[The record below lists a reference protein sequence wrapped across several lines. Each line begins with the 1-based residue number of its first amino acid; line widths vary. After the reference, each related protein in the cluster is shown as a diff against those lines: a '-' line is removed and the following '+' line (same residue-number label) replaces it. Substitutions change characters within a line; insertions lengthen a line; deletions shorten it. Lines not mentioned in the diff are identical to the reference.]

1 MEDQSNKPLANTIA
15 NNQRTSSVIPP
26 GEFNFIPIEEM
37 FETPETDLAN
47 VIATDPGAIAQVDRY
62 KADIDKYGIPAM
74 ASLGT
79 VSPSLATGKYNPV
92 AQQNPSQAAYQE
104 VKNIL
109 TAKKDGPGGQRVAP
123 RYASIRQS
131 NFLRYYEHPEFADLG
146 FTPYANMEEFYNAN
160 STIWDDMSRMSGQF
174 ASLAG
179 SGFNSV
185 YRSYGD
191 MFGDGSYLSQPD
203 LESAFEFEDA
213 MAIGNSSRGGALGFT
228 NNLLLNSAYTFGI
241 IGSIAVEELILA
253 GAAAAQGFLNP
264 ASDALLASRSVAN
277 VKRAGDAISGLFD
290 MKKMAD
296 ATRNAMKTLSE
307 IDTARDF
314 WAATQG
320 TRKVLGQAFTPNTM
334 YALKNFKSTKNATQ
348 NAVNL
353 AKMKAGF
360 GGFYRDFR
368 AVNLALAESKLEGG
382 MVYNELIREGVNMAQ
397 AKSGVTVTPEEFA
410 SIQSKASEGA
420 FYTTMANAP
429 IIYASNWF
437 VLGNALGGFNRSL
450 GRVFGETFEKGLN
463 GRLFKGK
470 GVKDAAT
477 GKVKDVFKD
486 AGTGLGGWWTKV
498 RAGGVKGNT
507 GRALAASARYF
518 AANIAEGIQEV
529 AQEAVSAG
537 TKGYYTALLD
547 DPLAGGVALR
557 NQYIASGMSSQ
568 FSGQG
573 AETFLSGF
581 LMGGIVQGPQKL
593 FFQGIP
599 ALYQRINDPK
609 AYKEYQEIKD
619 KYVKDLVTV
628 HNKAWNAQADDPG
641 SVFDPQKLNFF
652 FQKQAAAEMKKNVFS
667 QDRFGFQDEKDAAK
681 FHQMYTIFKTGT
693 SELFKNQLR
702 DYLKMTDAEL
712 AQAFPSSKA
721 DVKSGK
727 IRSRLEKFITQ
738 IDKTEADYNRRK
750 DDNKNPFD
758 PSQFNKETEKRQ
770 YIQEVLKSQAWE
782 HANYLYMFTENGFQR
797 ALERANSIYTELA
810 NDPLF
815 DGMAASD
822 VTVLLD
828 PDSISNELFLLSKDI
843 LVLDDSTEQGKKD
856 KKRLEGKLERL
867 REIQKVLSDKNLLN
881 NDGTFDKRKL
891 GSKLLPVFEKY
902 IKYLANSKNTF
913 ADKSKIKEAL
923 KKMIDYGALKGRA
936 RVYDKAIEYL
946 ANPERF
952 NEIVNRQIEVNKNIY
967 RSLSSD
973 FEKQIKKYL
982 NVAEANELMNQ
993 LFKRGYVGDP
1003 ENVKGFLQTGDVRY
1017 LNAMTFF
1024 NEQGQIDKKVD
1035 KVKYDE
1041 IQRLLDVYRNNQEK
1055 TEESEQSPKEEN
1067 QKEDITQAK
1076 TAQDQVLDNAS
1087 IDVILPETNN
1097 TRMLNELLKRQY
1109 SKYSATQTVLGEN
1122 VLTFEEWR
1130 NSEGAIW
1137 QNTFNA
1143 LKKLWASGKLP
1154 VLDAQGN
1161 AAYVNVT
1168 EDQLLN
1174 ELGFDAWLK
1183 SREVRENDL
1192 VSEILQSANVSLDE
1206 IIAPTQKQTSKE
1218 DITKGK
1224 NNVDIYKEGARV
1236 NVIKVTT
1243 IDENGKPI
1251 AFFKLVDPK
1260 GNDLSADLLSL
1271 IDSKYEGTYP
1281 TSKEAVQAQE
1291 ALEKQAPDNAP
1302 FKFDN
1307 EELNQGM
1314 LVYRNGK
1321 EYVVVSTPRSI
1332 SGGKLRLR
1340 INDGS
1345 NKVTVVN
1352 RGEFAGRFTKQ
1363 EIKYDFD
1370 PTNARVNIEKINQI
1384 YPHAN
1389 TVDGQRNYTEASKRL
1404 DLILQIL
1411 DETDLKNLNL
1421 VIEADPNGGVDQ
1433 GQFTMEGKNP
1443 NKYVKVKTSAYRIGL
1458 AAGSQDTQKRIND
1471 ALLKNGIKLSDNSN
1485 GIFAY
1490 IPNDVFEMIDAEG
1503 NPVKNLSTITPD
1515 LANST
1520 LFVSKT
1526 LRESLTKEEILNLAR
1541 SNFAL
1546 NKLITNEA
1554 TNALAESKGA
1564 IAFVPVDKL
1573 DFDFSLLVSGGNVVY
1588 DNSSVRS
1595 LSSLKYQHA
1604 DENGNYLIYDL
1615 KKLKGGKVAETTI
1628 TNLEGKEARELE
1640 AKVEAGLE
1648 ASGQSGILEAA
1659 RDRYM
1664 AAVLLPNGAY
1674 RLVPLKAG
1682 TMTAEMRAEL
1692 AVKLIERAELTKI
1705 ENLDKK
1711 GKEKSLSYNYKYNDN
1726 LSEGLFIST
1735 KPGYRISLQVD
1746 PWGKIQMQ
1754 LYDKNLGKQVGKTIS
1769 VQVKDIDLLKLQDD
1783 PSQAVT
1789 LMQELVTK
1797 FNSDEDIQA
1806 AEIKLTNKN
1815 FRTSFPDAATV
1826 NDIINKTTT
1835 NVIGQVIDTFQ
1846 AQVFSSSDVIQ
1857 AMVDLEMTTVAS
1869 ESQTDPILQEQEEI
1883 QDVLSLESYSEE
1895 EFKDLENNGFEDIS
1909 RKQLEV
1915 IVDKLTQPVPAA
1927 LTEREKEVYSYRS
1940 DMIDS
1945 MEAIKRE
1952 KENLNQDSSDQLI
1965 KSSTDGRSAGVK
1977 ELISIY
1983 VGGNLFFPINATGF
1997 EVAES
2002 FSANGVTL
2010 EEAKA
2015 AIPGLDG
2022 KLKAWF
2028 QRGIDYLEPKQQQ
2041 TSKLESLK
2049 QKLEVLKS
2057 ELVKDIS
2064 PKDRR
2069 KVLRENEE
2077 YQKLLKQ
2084 VKDIEQK
2091 GANKILSPEQ
2101 LSQSDVTDINAFT
2114 KWAEENLPSYIN
2126 IADINTLGNNMK
2138 AGGVR
2143 VGAFVL
2149 ALDQLASGLNLQGT
2163 IYTSATSPYK
2173 YHEAFHGVFRMLL
2186 TDVEIN
2192 EYINIARK
2200 EVRAKLRSE
2209 GKSFEAELKK
2219 FRNSANTYTNMSESE
2234 LIREYYE
2241 EYLAD
2246 EFEKFKTDPTNTK
2259 TDSSVKSL
2267 FTRILDWIK
2276 SIFSVKSQNELQTLF
2291 QNIDSGKF
2299 RNAEIQRN
2307 QFTIYPENGYILEAN
2322 AIVPYASEQVDNK
2335 VGYIYLDS
2343 DIADPMLRNISAMY
2357 LSRTSELKEAYN
2369 PGKVLDEL
2377 IDDFAWLYSPENPIN
2392 AERSEMQLDKLRQIE
2407 NAFDNYSQEI
2417 KDQVVKFL
2425 TSISDNVSGE
2435 NLDAAEFE
2443 DSKELRKTTEYD
2455 KDASMIGGFRS
2466 LSSSIRQYIAT
2477 TTLEETDYFGNV
2489 ELTDG
2494 EPLIIAVDFINAYNG
2509 LLKAVKS
2516 KSDPKAILQSMY
2528 FFGQD
2533 NAHAGA
2539 VVRRILKD
2547 VGITEEQLL
2556 SEKTLPKQIANPLL
2570 FQSILKGFENFRV
2583 DYLFNERDDKG
2594 NVIIYSAAERD
2605 DRNSQLD
2612 NWKQAYIYKRK
2623 QLVSNR
2629 DRKRRLNIL
2638 LKDISDDIRI
2648 TNKSI
2653 TNKKLK
2659 EDAQRYSQE
2668 LFDLVGIK
2676 LSPLYLQFNMVY
2688 NRSKL
2693 TVKQKALLNFD
2704 KDANPLTEDLD
2715 GKAYKVNSIDML
2727 NLLTKADSDIF
2738 ERGDEGM
2745 DSRLKAMAIGNSSFD
2760 ETVGATVFKNP
2771 NGDLVYAHQ
2780 MPTYHLRKVAE
2791 LNDPSK
2797 LEALITSDPY
2807 LANNFL
2813 LNSSAFKN
2821 LSKERKLKVLR
2832 IAGTKISDLIKAN
2845 QEQDESLGKTKD
2857 SSSYGDYTP
2866 QEFTLN
2872 LINNYTAL
2880 LNNRSYK
2887 VTSVDSL
2894 DKNGNEV
2901 LTALAPVLIRV
2912 MEASNTGDMINLPVI
2927 KTVDFNGKESKITE
2941 EVVDIYIDQ
2950 IRSEFQRIVRESNEK
2965 TKTKEL
2971 IEGYNTPG
2979 GRAFQFFNS
2988 GLLIGSPALKKQLV
3002 EAAINAGKTNTKLT
3016 LDEAIEGL
3024 VIQVAPTQQTSEVK
3038 SENIS
3043 SKGSEFAKKLTNP
3056 GNNLKVTYKE
3066 REFRNAE
3073 HAYQTYKSGEFD
3085 QKAYDSNAFKPVGSK
3100 PANTN
3105 TNYQTMVDILKAKLE
3120 QHPELIE
3127 GINQRGGLAY
3137 IEESTHNV
3145 TGDKFWES
3153 KGQNKFIEAL
3163 ADAYNSTQPTQQ
3175 TSEVDINRLE
3185 YAESQEESDS
3195 LIARG
3200 YTYAGKNDD
3209 GLPAYNKPTQ
3219 QSGEVVGMTGLR
3231 KSVVDNLEKEFSE
3244 FKQEINELN
3253 ISDKISKQIAQG
3265 PTVAAGVSR
3274 RELTK
3279 SQEQLNLVTNN
3290 PNHNLKQVFFND
3302 WINTMAINEILLGDQ
3317 AISLSSPVDKIKRA
3331 KMQNAAYF
3339 SAASAIS
3346 APEQGVHHPVKNISL
3361 VALEEPVSPDGID
3374 LADAQMYITT
3384 KAFRY
3389 MWFGFGKLT
3398 DAQAKLLDLI
3408 DEGQEITSYS
3418 VFGDKENT
3426 QAYAKMQALLNSKKL
3441 IYGDGSTFLK
3451 MSAFTLTK
3459 NFTSIQNPETKK
3471 WEPRP
3476 NRVQLHNL
3484 REKLEAIENEKG
3496 NQTLGIA
3503 APLSAIKMKKQ
3514 KVNELTDL
3522 DNSDPF
3528 TNGYTN
3534 LDASFMGLQQLN
3546 VSNKLEQVDPTQI
3559 KQIITSEQDPKTHVP
3574 GLMMNVGEIITEYNK
3589 AISKRVTIKFQNKKN
3604 LTFSY
3609 ETAMDEFEMSKD
3621 AGSITPKLSAY
3632 LNFAINGLQA
3642 SQSSSQLLEFFSMD
3656 NGVQEYN
3663 LNNPI
3668 TSKKFEQLF
3677 LSYFSKGVFSER
3689 IPGLALTLVSDFG
3702 NQVYRRVY
3710 EVEIVDGKTIPVRSE
3725 IIREK
3730 SWKGDSNDIQDLNTL
3745 TPESEGLSEG
3755 IVVLDRLRHGLKEYK
3770 DITDPDSYTG
3780 QRFTEMMMPS
3790 HHKSVMDM
3798 IENKPN
3804 AKMPDVI
3811 SKMFAI
3817 RIPSQDNH
3825 SAMNVKWVDFLP
3837 VYYGSSAMFAR
3848 ELVEISGADFDI
3860 DKVFAQIKDFYVESG
3875 EFKEYGKAVGMAE
3888 KHKDYL
3894 RYISREVQK
3903 PGNTYYEAYQ
3913 TYIRNQNASEIDNS
3927 VETDVL
3933 TDQGLISQEGLIA
3946 LEMLGLP
3953 KTLEEYKNYYKKFQ
3967 GEPYEAPYNND
3978 ILDYRYALLGNDNV
3992 TSGDNPISYTPAT
4005 VNIIKDVLS
4014 ELSGQSKVFKQRMQE
4029 DSVEVDNILGKIKAF
4044 KANKGASIGAI
4055 VLPNLYLSLLTEY
4068 GITLKNPL
4076 RINGKDYFD
4085 YKETLDD
4092 NGNRKQDTISALITM
4107 ATDNAKDRLLSKLG
4121 LNRHSLG
4128 IVANLTALGINLKT
4142 STLLVNHPTIQKLY
4156 NEALNKSEKT
4166 DPGIKKLVKDFIES
4180 TTGVDELLEVTD
4192 ELLLDNINQPQNISA
4207 QDNVSILSLFL
4218 EAIELKDFTSKM
4230 GAATSLTKG
4239 IGRNIAEVKEKY
4251 KKIADLT
4258 DKDALMDLNPIYK
4271 SNTWYSQ
4278 YNRMFNQLVE
4288 QLLPAVVLRSNAS
4301 FTSILDRALKT
4312 MNTESRQFTSEVE
4325 EDVSLD
4331 LLSYLTI
4338 KAYQKNMLDN
4348 GTLDQKSF
4356 SNDLIYPSEYNI
4368 TDVIADL
4375 KEIQSSLGQ
4384 ENLFLD
4390 NYVIPEKS
4398 SDVGNSTGLNL
4409 ANANTFRNLSKQQK
4423 VDLQNDFSKL
4433 FGSLTTRGA
4442 AKTLI
4447 NYMMVKDG
4455 FQLRYGSLLSSVSPF
4470 VLNDYLSTINSVESA
4485 LKGISSFESI
4495 FGMSQDD
4502 LANEFRD
4509 NYLRSNI
4516 SGRLLKTYNQS
4527 PITRGFGN
4535 KKEKIIF
4542 NRQEGILKMN
4552 HVSRGMGGPKMFIR
4566 VQTIEGA
4573 TITLMLDS
4581 EATKNKKLVYNVIET
4596 YGSNSQT
4603 GIGFIFGDR
4612 PTHKEVRN
4620 YVRNKGND
4628 VNQDPD
4634 ASISFD
4640 AMDGAKAV
4648 QAEILQSEN
4657 INITADENSIMV
4669 KLDPEAQETDIA
4681 NTNLLL
4687 EQLGLNEVAKDQD
4700 ELEANVIEDVD
4711 TSLPDINE
4719 GEAQLSLD
4727 FEQEL
4732 DEQYPEITEF
4742 WDTVISTDKKALENL
4757 RANNIVSLED
4767 LIEEY
4772 NRGTYA
4778 SIAEFIDQIKNCNL

>member
-1 MEDQSNKPLANTIA
+1 MMDYLVII
-15 NNQRTSSVIPP
+15 NQ
-26 GEFNFIPIEEM
+26 
-37 FETPETDLAN
+37 
-47 VIATDPGAIAQVDRY
+47 
-62 KADIDKYGIPAM
+62 
-74 ASLGT
+74 
-79 VSPSLATGKYNPV
+79 
-92 AQQNPSQAAYQE
+92 
-104 VKNIL
+104 
-109 TAKKDGPGGQRVAP
+109 
-123 RYASIRQS
+123 
-131 NFLRYYEHPEFADLG
+131 
-146 FTPYANMEEFYNAN
+146 
-160 STIWDDMSRMSGQF
+160 
-174 ASLAG
+174 
-179 SGFNSV
+179 
-185 YRSYGD
+185 
-191 MFGDGSYLSQPD
+191 
-203 LESAFEFEDA
+203 
-213 MAIGNSSRGGALGFT
+213 
-228 NNLLLNSAYTFGI
+228 
-241 IGSIAVEELILA
+241 
-253 GAAAAQGFLNP
+253 
-264 ASDALLASRSVAN
+264 
-277 VKRAGDAISGLFD
+277 
-290 MKKMAD
+290 
-296 ATRNAMKTLSE
+296 
-307 IDTARDF
+307 
-314 WAATQG
+314 
-320 TRKVLGQAFTPNTM
+320 
-334 YALKNFKSTKNATQ
+334 
-348 NAVNL
+348 
-353 AKMKAGF
+353 
-360 GGFYRDFR
+360 
-368 AVNLALAESKLEGG
+368 
-382 MVYNELIREGVNMAQ
+382 
-397 AKSGVTVTPEEFA
+397 
-410 SIQSKASEGA
+410 
-420 FYTTMANAP
+420 
-429 IIYASNWF
+429 
-437 VLGNALGGFNRSL
+437 
-450 GRVFGETFEKGLN
+450 
-463 GRLFKGK
+463 
-470 GVKDAAT
+470 
-477 GKVKDVFKD
+477 
-486 AGTGLGGWWTKV
+486 
-498 RAGGVKGNT
+498 
-507 GRALAASARYF
+507 
-518 AANIAEGIQEV
+518 
-529 AQEAVSAG
+529 
-537 TKGYYTALLD
+537 
-547 DPLAGGVALR
+547 
-557 NQYIASGMSSQ
+557 
-568 FSGQG
+568 
-573 AETFLSGF
+573 
-581 LMGGIVQGPQKL
+581 
-593 FFQGIP
+593 
-599 ALYQRINDPK
+599 
-609 AYKEYQEIKD
+609 
-619 KYVKDLVTV
+619 
-628 HNKAWNAQADDPG
+628 HNKA
-641 SVFDPQKLNFF
+641 
-652 FQKQAAAEMKKNVFS
+652 
-667 QDRFGFQDEKDAAK
+667 
-681 FHQMYTIFKTGT
+681 
-693 SELFKNQLR
+693 
-702 DYLKMTDAEL
+702 
-712 AQAFPSSKA
+712 
-721 DVKSGK
+721 
-727 IRSRLEKFITQ
+727 
-738 IDKTEADYNRRK
+738 
-750 DDNKNPFD
+750 
-758 PSQFNKETEKRQ
+758 
-770 YIQEVLKSQAWE
+770 
-782 HANYLYMFTENGFQR
+782 
-797 ALERANSIYTELA
+797 
-810 NDPLF
+810 
-815 DGMAASD
+815 
-822 VTVLLD
+822 
-828 PDSISNELFLLSKDI
+828 
-843 LVLDDSTEQGKKD
+843 
-856 KKRLEGKLERL
+856 
-867 REIQKVLSDKNLLN
+867 
-881 NDGTFDKRKL
+881 
-891 GSKLLPVFEKY
+891 
-902 IKYLANSKNTF
+902 
-913 ADKSKIKEAL
+913 
-923 KKMIDYGALKGRA
+923 
-936 RVYDKAIEYL
+936 
-946 ANPERF
+946 
-952 NEIVNRQIEVNKNIY
+952 
-967 RSLSSD
+967 
-973 FEKQIKKYL
+973 
-982 NVAEANELMNQ
+982 
-993 LFKRGYVGDP
+993 
-1003 ENVKGFLQTGDVRY
+1003 
-1017 LNAMTFF
+1017 
-1024 NEQGQIDKKVD
+1024 
-1035 KVKYDE
+1035 
-1041 IQRLLDVYRNNQEK
+1041 
-1055 TEESEQSPKEEN
+1055 
-1067 QKEDITQAK
+1067 
-1076 TAQDQVLDNAS
+1076 
-1087 IDVILPETNN
+1087 
-1097 TRMLNELLKRQY
+1097 
-1109 SKYSATQTVLGEN
+1109 
-1122 VLTFEEWR
+1122 
-1130 NSEGAIW
+1130 
-1137 QNTFNA
+1137 
-1143 LKKLWASGKLP
+1143 
-1154 VLDAQGN
+1154 
-1161 AAYVNVT
+1161 
-1168 EDQLLN
+1168 
-1174 ELGFDAWLK
+1174 
-1183 SREVRENDL
+1183 
-1192 VSEILQSANVSLDE
+1192 
-1206 IIAPTQKQTSKE
+1206 
-1218 DITKGK
+1218 
-1224 NNVDIYKEGARV
+1224 
-1236 NVIKVTT
+1236 
-1243 IDENGKPI
+1243 
-1251 AFFKLVDPK
+1251 
-1260 GNDLSADLLSL
+1260 
-1271 IDSKYEGTYP
+1271 
-1281 TSKEAVQAQE
+1281 
-1291 ALEKQAPDNAP
+1291 
-1302 FKFDN
+1302 
-1307 EELNQGM
+1307 
-1314 LVYRNGK
+1314 
-1321 EYVVVSTPRSI
+1321 
-1332 SGGKLRLR
+1332 
-1340 INDGS
+1340 
-1345 NKVTVVN
+1345 
-1352 RGEFAGRFTKQ
+1352 
-1363 EIKYDFD
+1363 
-1370 PTNARVNIEKINQI
+1370 
-1384 YPHAN
+1384 
-1389 TVDGQRNYTEASKRL
+1389 
-1404 DLILQIL
+1404 
-1411 DETDLKNLNL
+1411 
-1421 VIEADPNGGVDQ
+1421 
-1433 GQFTMEGKNP
+1433 
-1443 NKYVKVKTSAYRIGL
+1443 
-1458 AAGSQDTQKRIND
+1458 
-1471 ALLKNGIKLSDNSN
+1471 
-1485 GIFAY
+1485 
-1490 IPNDVFEMIDAEG
+1490 
-1503 NPVKNLSTITPD
+1503 
-1515 LANST
+1515 
-1520 LFVSKT
+1520 
-1526 LRESLTKEEILNLAR
+1526 
-1541 SNFAL
+1541 
-1546 NKLITNEA
+1546 
-1554 TNALAESKGA
+1554 
-1564 IAFVPVDKL
+1564 
-1573 DFDFSLLVSGGNVVY
+1573 
-1588 DNSSVRS
+1588 
-1595 LSSLKYQHA
+1595 
-1604 DENGNYLIYDL
+1604 
-1615 KKLKGGKVAETTI
+1615 
-1628 TNLEGKEARELE
+1628 
-1640 AKVEAGLE
+1640 
-1648 ASGQSGILEAA
+1648 
-1659 RDRYM
+1659 
-1664 AAVLLPNGAY
+1664 
-1674 RLVPLKAG
+1674 
-1682 TMTAEMRAEL
+1682 
-1692 AVKLIERAELTKI
+1692 
-1705 ENLDKK
+1705 
-1711 GKEKSLSYNYKYNDN
+1711 
-1726 LSEGLFIST
+1726 
-1735 KPGYRISLQVD
+1735 
-1746 PWGKIQMQ
+1746 
-1754 LYDKNLGKQVGKTIS
+1754 
-1769 VQVKDIDLLKLQDD
+1769 
-1783 PSQAVT
+1783 
-1789 LMQELVTK
+1789 
-1797 FNSDEDIQA
+1797 
-1806 AEIKLTNKN
+1806 
-1815 FRTSFPDAATV
+1815 
-1826 NDIINKTTT
+1826 
-1835 NVIGQVIDTFQ
+1835 
-1846 AQVFSSSDVIQ
+1846 
-1857 AMVDLEMTTVAS
+1857 
-1869 ESQTDPILQEQEEI
+1869 
-1883 QDVLSLESYSEE
+1883 
-1895 EFKDLENNGFEDIS
+1895 
-1909 RKQLEV
+1909 
-1915 IVDKLTQPVPAA
+1915 
-1927 LTEREKEVYSYRS
+1927 
-1940 DMIDS
+1940 
-1945 MEAIKRE
+1945 
-1952 KENLNQDSSDQLI
+1952 
-1965 KSSTDGRSAGVK
+1965 
-1977 ELISIY
+1977 
-1983 VGGNLFFPINATGF
+1983 
-1997 EVAES
+1997 
-2002 FSANGVTL
+2002 
-2010 EEAKA
+2010 
-2015 AIPGLDG
+2015 
-2022 KLKAWF
+2022 
-2028 QRGIDYLEPKQQQ
+2028 
-2041 TSKLESLK
+2041 
-2049 QKLEVLKS
+2049 
-2057 ELVKDIS
+2057 
-2064 PKDRR
+2064 
-2069 KVLRENEE
+2069 
-2077 YQKLLKQ
+2077 
-2084 VKDIEQK
+2084 
-2091 GANKILSPEQ
+2091 
-2101 LSQSDVTDINAFT
+2101 
-2114 KWAEENLPSYIN
+2114 
-2126 IADINTLGNNMK
+2126 
-2138 AGGVR
+2138 
-2143 VGAFVL
+2143 
-2149 ALDQLASGLNLQGT
+2149 
-2163 IYTSATSPYK
+2163 
-2173 YHEAFHGVFRMLL
+2173 
-2186 TDVEIN
+2186 
-2192 EYINIARK
+2192 
-2200 EVRAKLRSE
+2200 
-2209 GKSFEAELKK
+2209 
-2219 FRNSANTYTNMSESE
+2219 
-2234 LIREYYE
+2234 
-2241 EYLAD
+2241 
-2246 EFEKFKTDPTNTK
+2246 
-2259 TDSSVKSL
+2259 
-2267 FTRILDWIK
+2267 
-2276 SIFSVKSQNELQTLF
+2276 
-2291 QNIDSGKF
+2291 
-2299 RNAEIQRN
+2299 
-2307 QFTIYPENGYILEAN
+2307 
-2322 AIVPYASEQVDNK
+2322 
-2335 VGYIYLDS
+2335 
-2343 DIADPMLRNISAMY
+2343 
-2357 LSRTSELKEAYN
+2357 
-2369 PGKVLDEL
+2369 
-2377 IDDFAWLYSPENPIN
+2377 
-2392 AERSEMQLDKLRQIE
+2392 
-2407 NAFDNYSQEI
+2407 
-2417 KDQVVKFL
+2417 
-2425 TSISDNVSGE
+2425 
-2435 NLDAAEFE
+2435 
-2443 DSKELRKTTEYD
+2443 
-2455 KDASMIGGFRS
+2455 
-2466 LSSSIRQYIAT
+2466 
-2477 TTLEETDYFGNV
+2477 
-2489 ELTDG
+2489 
-2494 EPLIIAVDFINAYNG
+2494 
-2509 LLKAVKS
+2509 
-2516 KSDPKAILQSMY
+2516 
-2528 FFGQD
+2528 
-2533 NAHAGA
+2533 
-2539 VVRRILKD
+2539 
-2547 VGITEEQLL
+2547 
-2556 SEKTLPKQIANPLL
+2556 
-2570 FQSILKGFENFRV
+2570 
-2583 DYLFNERDDKG
+2583 
-2594 NVIIYSAAERD
+2594 
-2605 DRNSQLD
+2605 
-2612 NWKQAYIYKRK
+2612 
-2623 QLVSNR
+2623 
-2629 DRKRRLNIL
+2629 
-2638 LKDISDDIRI
+2638 
-2648 TNKSI
+2648 
-2653 TNKKLK
+2653 
-2659 EDAQRYSQE
+2659 
-2668 LFDLVGIK
+2668 
-2676 LSPLYLQFNMVY
+2676 
-2688 NRSKL
+2688 
-2693 TVKQKALLNFD
+2693 
-2704 KDANPLTEDLD
+2704 
-2715 GKAYKVNSIDML
+2715 
-2727 NLLTKADSDIF
+2727 
-2738 ERGDEGM
+2738 
-2745 DSRLKAMAIGNSSFD
+2745 
-2760 ETVGATVFKNP
+2760 
-2771 NGDLVYAHQ
+2771 
-2780 MPTYHLRKVAE
+2780 
-2791 LNDPSK
+2791 
-2797 LEALITSDPY
+2797 
-2807 LANNFL
+2807 
-2813 LNSSAFKN
+2813 
-2821 LSKERKLKVLR
+2821 
-2832 IAGTKISDLIKAN
+2832 
-2845 QEQDESLGKTKD
+2845 
-2857 SSSYGDYTP
+2857 
-2866 QEFTLN
+2866 
-2872 LINNYTAL
+2872 
-2880 LNNRSYK
+2880 
-2887 VTSVDSL
+2887 
-2894 DKNGNEV
+2894 
-2901 LTALAPVLIRV
+2901 
-2912 MEASNTGDMINLPVI
+2912 
-2927 KTVDFNGKESKITE
+2927 
-2941 EVVDIYIDQ
+2941 
-2950 IRSEFQRIVRESNEK
+2950 
-2965 TKTKEL
+2965 
-2971 IEGYNTPG
+2971 
-2979 GRAFQFFNS
+2979 
-2988 GLLIGSPALKKQLV
+2988 
-3002 EAAINAGKTNTKLT
+3002 
-3016 LDEAIEGL
+3016 
-3024 VIQVAPTQQTSEVK
+3024 
-3038 SENIS
+3038 
-3043 SKGSEFAKKLTNP
+3043 
-3056 GNNLKVTYKE
+3056 
-3066 REFRNAE
+3066 
-3073 HAYQTYKSGEFD
+3073 
-3085 QKAYDSNAFKPVGSK
+3085 
-3100 PANTN
+3100 
-3105 TNYQTMVDILKAKLE
+3105 
-3120 QHPELIE
+3120 
-3127 GINQRGGLAY
+3127 
-3137 IEESTHNV
+3137 
-3145 TGDKFWES
+3145 
-3153 KGQNKFIEAL
+3153 
-3163 ADAYNSTQPTQQ
+3163 
-3175 TSEVDINRLE
+3175 
-3185 YAESQEESDS
+3185 
-3195 LIARG
+3195 
-3200 YTYAGKNDD
+3200 
-3209 GLPAYNKPTQ
+3209 
-3219 QSGEVVGMTGLR
+3219 GEVVGMTGLR

-3953 KTLEEYKNYYKKFQ
+3953 KTLEEYNNYYKKFQ

>member
-437 VLGNALGGFNRSL
+437 VLGNAMGGFNRSL

-477 GKVKDVFKD
+477 GKVKNVFKD

-599 ALYQRINDPK
+599 ALYQRISDPK

-628 HNKAWNAQADDPG
+628 HNEAWNAQADDPG

-652 FQKQAAAEMKKNVFS
+652 FQKQAAAEMKKNVFN
-667 QDRFGFQDEKDAAK
+667 QDRFGFQDEKDGAK
-681 FHQMYTIFKTGT
+681 FHQMYTIFRTGT

-738 IDKTEADYNRRK
+738 IDKAEADYIRRK

-867 REIQKVLSDKNLLN
+867 KEIQKVLSDKNLLN

-967 RSLSSD
+967 RSLSSN

-1017 LNAMTFF
+1017 LNAMTFY

-1076 TAQDQVLDNAS
+1076 TAQDQVLDDAS

-1130 NSEGAIW
+1130 NAEGAIW

-1206 IIAPTQKQTSKE
+1206 IIAPTQKQKTKE

-1224 NNVDIYKEGARV
+1224 LGVDVYKEGTRV

-1243 IDENGKPI
+1243 TDENKKPV
-1251 AFFKLVDPK
+1251 AFFKLVDSK
-1260 GNDLSADLLSL
+1260 GNDLSADLLGL
-1271 IDSKYEGTYP
+1271 IDSKYEGTYA

-1321 EYVVVSTPRSI
+1321 EYVVISTPKSI

-1345 NKVTVVN
+1345 NKITVIN

-1370 PTNARVNIEKINQI
+1370 PTNARVNIQKINQI

-1421 VIEADPNGGVDQ
+1421 VIEADPDGGKDQ

-1443 NKYVKVKTSAYRIGL
+1443 NKYIKVKTSAYRIGL
-1458 AAGSQDTQKRIND
+1458 AAGSQETQKRIND
-1471 ALLKNGIKLSDNSN
+1471 ALLKNGIKLSDNPN

-1503 NPVKNLSTITPD
+1503 NPVENLSTITPD

-1520 LFVSKT
+1520 LFVSKA
-1526 LRESLTKEEILNLAR
+1526 LRDSLTKQEILNLAR

-1546 NKLITNEA
+1546 NKLITIEA
-1554 TNALAESKGA
+1554 TNALAKSEGA

-1573 DFDFSLLVSGGNVVY
+1573 DFNFSLLVSGGNVVY

-1615 KKLKGGKVAETTI
+1615 KKLKGGKVTESTI

-1648 ASGQSGILEAA
+1648 ASGQNGILEAA

-1692 AVKLIERAELTKI
+1692 AVKLIERAELTKK

-1735 KPGYRISLQVD
+1735 IPGYKISLQVD

-1769 VQVKDIDLLKLQDD
+1769 VEVKDIDLLKLQDD

-1797 FNSDEDIQA
+1797 FNSDEDIKA
-1806 AEIKLTNKN
+1806 TEVKLTNKN

-1835 NVIGQVIDTFQ
+1835 NVVGQVIDTFQ

-1869 ESQTDPILQEQEEI
+1869 ESQTDPLLQEQEEI

-1952 KENLNQDSSDQLI
+1952 KENLNQDSSDQPI

-1977 ELISIY
+1977 QIISIY
-1983 VGGNLFFPINATGF
+1983 VGGQLFFNINASGF
-1997 EVAES
+1997 EIAEA

-2010 EEAKA
+2010 QEAKA

-2028 QRGIDYLEPKQQQ
+2028 QRGIDYLEGDI
-2041 TSKLESLK
+2041 SELESLK
-2049 QKLEVLKS
+2049 QKLEALKS

-2064 PKDRR
+2064 PKNRR

-2101 LSQSDVTDINAFT
+2101 LSQSDETDINVFT

-2192 EYINIARK
+2192 QYINIARK

-2322 AIVPYASEQVDNK
+2322 AIIPYASEQVDNK

-3024 VIQVAPTQQTSEVK
+3024 VIQVAPTQQTSEVINIYAGTN
-3038 SENIS
+3038 ENAELS
-3043 SKGSEFAKKLTNP
+3043 NFAKRPFASELIDGQSKY
-3056 GNNLKVTYKE
+3056 GNFIFNTVE
-3066 REFRNAE
+3066 
-3073 HAYQTYKSGEFD
+3073 G
-3085 QKAYDSNAFKPVGSK
+3085 AFQ
-3100 PANTN
+3100 A
-3105 TNYQTMVDILKAKLE
+3105 AKLIAAPSYFNE
-3120 QHPELIE
+3120 EGLLTKEGEKLIADLSKATGAQAKSIGRKIKGLDVKRWDSLSE
-3127 GINQRGGLAY
+3127 GIMKGLIKESFEQNPKALEKLLATGNATLTHTQDKTKYRELFPKILMEVRQELGG
-3137 IEESTHNV
+3137 S
-3145 TGDKFWES
+3145 
-3153 KGQNKFIEAL
+3153 
-3163 ADAYNSTQPTQQ
+3163 QPTQQ
-3175 TSEVDINRLE
+3175 AS
-3185 YAESQEESDS
+3185 
-3195 LIARG
+3195 
-3200 YTYAGKNDD
+3200 
-3209 GLPAYNKPTQ
+3209 
-3219 QSGEVVGMTGLR
+3219 EVVGMTALR

-3244 FKQEINELN
+3244 FRKEINELN
-3253 ISDKISKQIAQG
+3253 ISDKISKQIAEG

-3346 APEQGVHHPVKNISL
+3346 APEQGVHHPVKDISL

-3398 DAQAKLLDLI
+3398 DAQAELLDLI

-3522 DNSDPF
+3522 DNSNPF

-3574 GLMMNVGEIITEYNK
+3574 GLMMNVGDIITEYNK

-3730 SWKGDSNDIQDLNTL
+3730 SWKGNSNDIQDLNTL

-3875 EFKEYGKAVGMAE
+3875 EFKEYGRAVGMAE

-3894 RYISREVQK
+3894 RYITREVQK

-3953 KTLEEYKNYYKKFQ
+3953 KTLEEYNNYYKKFQ

-4014 ELSGQSKVFKQRMQE
+4014 ELSGQSKVFKDRMEE

-4044 KANKGASIGAI
+4044 KANKGASIGAV

-4068 GITLKNPL
+4068 GITLKNPI

-4166 DPGIKKLVKDFIES
+4166 DPGIKKLVQDFIES
-4180 TTGVDELLEVTD
+4180 TTDVNELLEVTD
-4192 ELLLDNINQPQNISA
+4192 ELLLDNINQPQNISK
-4207 QDNVSILSLFL
+4207 QDNLSVLSVFF
-4218 EAIELKDFTSKM
+4218 EAIKLKDFTGKM

-4239 IGRNIAEVKEKY
+4239 IGRNMAEVKEKY
-4251 KKIADLT
+4251 KKIAELT
-4258 DKDALMDLNPIYK
+4258 DKDAPMDLNAIYK

-4301 FTSILDRALKT
+4301 FTSILDRALET

-4390 NYVIPEKS
+4390 DYVIPEKS

-4423 VDLQNDFSKL
+4423 IDLQNDFSKL

-4455 FQLRYGSLLSSVSPF
+4455 FQLRYGSLLSSISPF

-4485 LKGISSFESI
+4485 LKGASTFESV
-4495 FGMSQDD
+4495 FGMSQDN
-4502 LANEFRD
+4502 LAEEFRD

-4527 PITRGFGN
+4527 PTTRGFGN

-4552 HVSRGMGGPKMFIR
+4552 NVTMQVPKMFIR

-4573 TITLMLDS
+4573 TITLMLDR
-4581 EATKNKKLVYNVIET
+4581 EATKDKKLVYNVIET

-4612 PTHKEVRN
+4612 PTHREVRN

-4711 TSLPDINE
+4711 TSLPDVDE
-4719 GEAQLSLD
+4719 GEAQLSLN

-4742 WDTVISTDKKALENL
+4742 WDTVISPDKKALENL

>member
-437 VLGNALGGFNRSL
+437 VLGNAMGGFNRSL

-477 GKVKDVFKD
+477 GKVKNVFKD

-599 ALYQRINDPK
+599 ALYQRISDPK

-628 HNKAWNAQADDPG
+628 HNEAWNAQADDPG

-652 FQKQAAAEMKKNVFS
+652 FQKQAAAEMKKNVFN
-667 QDRFGFQDEKDAAK
+667 QDRFGFQDEKDGAK
-681 FHQMYTIFKTGT
+681 FHQMYTIFRTGT

-738 IDKTEADYNRRK
+738 IDKAEADYIRRK

-867 REIQKVLSDKNLLN
+867 KEIQKVLSDKNLLN

-967 RSLSSD
+967 RSLSSN

-1017 LNAMTFF
+1017 LNAMTFY

-1076 TAQDQVLDNAS
+1076 TAQDQVLDDAS

-1130 NSEGAIW
+1130 NAEGAIW

-1206 IIAPTQKQTSKE
+1206 IIAPTQKQTTKE

-1243 IDENGKPI
+1243 IDENGKPV

-1260 GNDLSADLLSL
+1260 GNDLSADLLGL

-1321 EYVVVSTPRSI
+1321 EYVVISTPRSI

-1345 NKVTVVN
+1345 NKITVIN

-1370 PTNARVNIEKINQI
+1370 PTNARVNIQKINQI

-1421 VIEADPNGGVDQ
+1421 VIEADPKGGVDQ

-1458 AAGSQDTQKRIND
+1458 AAGSQETQKRIND
-1471 ALLKNGIKLSDNSN
+1471 ALLKNGIKLSDNPN

-1503 NPVKNLSTITPD
+1503 NPVENLSTITPD

-1520 LFVSKT
+1520 LFVSKA
-1526 LRESLTKEEILNLAR
+1526 LRDSLTKQEILNLAR

-1546 NKLITNEA
+1546 NKLITIEA
-1554 TNALAESKGA
+1554 TNALAKSEGA

-1573 DFDFSLLVSGGNVVY
+1573 DFNFSLLVSGGNVVY

-1615 KKLKGGKVAETTI
+1615 KKLKGGKVTESTI

-1648 ASGQSGILEAA
+1648 ASGQNGILEAA

-1692 AVKLIERAELTKI
+1692 AVKLIERAELTKK

-1735 KPGYRISLQVD
+1735 IPGYKISLQVD

-1769 VQVKDIDLLKLQDD
+1769 VEVKDIDLLKLQDD

-1797 FNSDEDIQA
+1797 FNSDEDIKA
-1806 AEIKLTNKN
+1806 TEVKLTNKN

-1835 NVIGQVIDTFQ
+1835 NVVGQVIDTFQ

-1869 ESQTDPILQEQEEI
+1869 ESQTDPLLQEQEEI

-1952 KENLNQDSSDQLI
+1952 KENLNQDSSDQPI

-1977 ELISIY
+1977 QIISIY
-1983 VGGNLFFPINATGF
+1983 VGGQLFFNINASGF
-1997 EVAES
+1997 EIAEA

-2010 EEAKA
+2010 QEAKA

-2028 QRGIDYLEPKQQQ
+2028 QRGIDYLEGDI
-2041 TSKLESLK
+2041 SELESLK
-2049 QKLEVLKS
+2049 QKLEALKS

-2064 PKDRR
+2064 PKNRR

-2101 LSQSDVTDINAFT
+2101 LSQSDETDINVFT

-2192 EYINIARK
+2192 QYINIARK

-2322 AIVPYASEQVDNK
+2322 AIIPYASEQVDNK

-3024 VIQVAPTQQTSEVK
+3024 VIQVAPTQQTSEVINIYAGTN
-3038 SENIS
+3038 ENAELS
-3043 SKGSEFAKKLTNP
+3043 NFAKRPFASELIDGQSKY
-3056 GNNLKVTYKE
+3056 GNFIFNTVE
-3066 REFRNAE
+3066 
-3073 HAYQTYKSGEFD
+3073 G
-3085 QKAYDSNAFKPVGSK
+3085 AFQ
-3100 PANTN
+3100 A
-3105 TNYQTMVDILKAKLE
+3105 AKLIAAPSYFNE
-3120 QHPELIE
+3120 EGLRRKIKGLDVKRWDSLSE
-3127 GINQRGGLAY
+3127 GIMKGLIKESFEQNPKALEKLLATGNATLTHTQDKTKYRELFPKILMEVRQELGG
-3137 IEESTHNV
+3137 S
-3145 TGDKFWES
+3145 
-3153 KGQNKFIEAL
+3153 
-3163 ADAYNSTQPTQQ
+3163 QPTQQ
-3175 TSEVDINRLE
+3175 AS
-3185 YAESQEESDS
+3185 
-3195 LIARG
+3195 
-3200 YTYAGKNDD
+3200 
-3209 GLPAYNKPTQ
+3209 
-3219 QSGEVVGMTGLR
+3219 EVVGMTALR

-3244 FKQEINELN
+3244 FRKEINELN
-3253 ISDKISKQIAQG
+3253 ISDKISKQIAEG

-3346 APEQGVHHPVKNISL
+3346 APEQGVHHPVKDISL

-3398 DAQAKLLDLI
+3398 DAQAELLDLI

-3522 DNSDPF
+3522 DNSNPF

-3574 GLMMNVGEIITEYNK
+3574 GLMMNVGDIITEYNK

-3730 SWKGDSNDIQDLNTL
+3730 SWKGNSNDIQDLNTL

-3875 EFKEYGKAVGMAE
+3875 EFKEYGRAVGMAE

-3894 RYISREVQK
+3894 RYITREVQK

-3953 KTLEEYKNYYKKFQ
+3953 KTLEEYNNYYKKFQ

-4014 ELSGQSKVFKQRMQE
+4014 ELSGQSKVFKDRMEE

-4044 KANKGASIGAI
+4044 KANKGASIGAV

-4068 GITLKNPL
+4068 GITLKNPI

-4166 DPGIKKLVKDFIES
+4166 DPGIKKLVQDFIES
-4180 TTGVDELLEVTD
+4180 TTDVNELLEVTD
-4192 ELLLDNINQPQNISA
+4192 ELLLDNINQPQNISK
-4207 QDNVSILSLFL
+4207 QDNLSVLSVFF
-4218 EAIELKDFTSKM
+4218 EAIKLKDFTGKM

-4239 IGRNIAEVKEKY
+4239 IGRNMAEVKEKY
-4251 KKIADLT
+4251 KKIAELT
-4258 DKDALMDLNPIYK
+4258 DKDAPMDLNAIYK

-4301 FTSILDRALKT
+4301 FTSILDRALET

-4390 NYVIPEKS
+4390 DYVIPEKS

-4423 VDLQNDFSKL
+4423 IDLQNDFSKL

-4455 FQLRYGSLLSSVSPF
+4455 FQLRYGSLLSSISPF

-4485 LKGISSFESI
+4485 LKGASTFESV
-4495 FGMSQDD
+4495 FGMSQDN
-4502 LANEFRD
+4502 LAEEFRD

-4552 HVSRGMGGPKMFIR
+4552 NVTMQVPKMFIR

-4573 TITLMLDS
+4573 TITLMLDR
-4581 EATKNKKLVYNVIET
+4581 EATKDKKLVYNVIET

-4612 PTHKEVRN
+4612 PTHREVRN

-4711 TSLPDINE
+4711 TSLPDVDE
-4719 GEAQLSLD
+4719 GEAQLSLN

-4742 WDTVISTDKKALENL
+4742 WDTVISPDKKALENL

>member
-1952 KENLNQDSSDQLI
+1952 KENLNQETREVEDSIVIINEYTNSEIASIIRNSEKAEDFLGKLLSKTEQEVEGGRAEQEVYEYGTIQRIFANDGSTVQRLI
-1965 KSSTDGRSAGVK
+1965 DNSGKVRGIPLINLTMDAKGAG
-1977 ELISIY
+1977 L
-1983 VGGNLFFPINATGF
+1983 LF
-1997 EVAES
+1997 
-2002 FSANGVTL
+2002 
-2010 EEAKA
+2010 
-2015 AIPGLDG
+2015 DG
-2022 KLKAWF
+2022 KKDFSLS
-2028 QRGIDYLEPKQQQ
+2028 EKQITEFFNSKFNKPTQQ

-2149 ALDQLASGLNLQGT
+2149 ALDQLASGLKLQGT

-2276 SIFSVKSQNELQTLF
+2276 SVFSVKSQNELQTLF

-2307 QFTIYPENGYILEAN
+2307 QFTIYPEHGYILEAN
-2322 AIVPYASEQVDNK
+2322 AIIPYASEQVDNK

-2369 PGKVLDEL
+2369 PGKVLDNL

-2392 AERSEMQLDKLRQIE
+2392 AERSEIQLGKLRQIE

-2425 TSISDNVSGE
+2425 TSISDNVLGE
-2435 NLDAAEFE
+2435 NLDVEEFK
-2443 DSKELRKTTEYD
+2443 DSESLRKTTDYD

-2556 SEKTLPKQIANPLL
+2556 SKNTLPKQIANPLL
-2570 FQSILKGFENFRV
+2570 FQSILKGFENYRV
-2583 DYLFNERDDKG
+2583 DYLFNERDDRG
-2594 NVIIYSAAERD
+2594 NVIVYSAAERD

-2648 TNKSI
+2648 TNKPI

-2693 TVKQKALLNFD
+2693 TVKQQALLNFD

-2738 ERGDEGM
+2738 EKGDEGM

-2780 MPTYHLRKVAE
+2780 MPTYHLRKVNE
-2791 LNDPSK
+2791 LNDPKK

-2807 LANNFL
+2807 LTNNFL

-2832 IAGTKISDLIKAN
+2832 IAGTKISDLIQAN
-2845 QEQDESLGKTKD
+2845 KEQDESLGKTKD

-2866 QEFTLN
+2866 QEFALN

-2901 LTALAPVLIRV
+2901 STALAPVLIRV

-2950 IRSEFQRIVRESNEK
+2950 MRSEFQRIVRESNEK
-2965 TKTKEL
+2965 TKTKEV

-2979 GRAFQFFNS
+2979 GRAFQFFSS

-3002 EAAINAGKTNTKLT
+3002 EAAINAGKTNTELT
-3016 LDEAIEGL
+3016 LDEAVEGL
-3024 VIQVAPTQQTSEVK
+3024 VIQ
-3038 SENIS
+3038 
-3043 SKGSEFAKKLTNP
+3043 
-3056 GNNLKVTYKE
+3056 
-3066 REFRNAE
+3066 
-3073 HAYQTYKSGEFD
+3073 
-3085 QKAYDSNAFKPVGSK
+3085 
-3100 PANTN
+3100 
-3105 TNYQTMVDILKAKLE
+3105 
-3120 QHPELIE
+3120 
-3127 GINQRGGLAY
+3127 
-3137 IEESTHNV
+3137 
-3145 TGDKFWES
+3145 
-3153 KGQNKFIEAL
+3153 EA
-3163 ADAYNSTQPTQQ
+3163 PTQQ

>member
-738 IDKTEADYNRRK
+738 IDKTEADYNRKK

-2276 SIFSVKSQNELQTLF
+2276 SVFSVKSQNELQTLF

-2307 QFTIYPENGYILEAN
+2307 QFTIYPEHGYILEAN
-2322 AIVPYASEQVDNK
+2322 AIIPYASEQVDNK

-2369 PGKVLDEL
+2369 PGKVLDNL

-2392 AERSEMQLDKLRQIE
+2392 AERSEIQLGKLRQIE

-2417 KDQVVKFL
+2417 KDQVVNFL
-2425 TSISDNVSGE
+2425 TSISDNVLGE
-2435 NLDAAEFE
+2435 NLDVEEFK
-2443 DSKELRKTTEYD
+2443 DSERLRKTTDYD

-2556 SEKTLPKQIANPLL
+2556 SKNTLPKQIANPLL
-2570 FQSILKGFENFRV
+2570 FQSILKGFENYRV
-2583 DYLFNERDDKG
+2583 DYLFNERDDSG
-2594 NVIIYSAAERD
+2594 NVIVYSAAERD

-2648 TNKSI
+2648 TNKPI

-2693 TVKQKALLNFD
+2693 TVKQQALLNFD

-2738 ERGDEGM
+2738 EKGDEGM

-2780 MPTYHLRKVAE
+2780 MPTYHLRKVNE
-2791 LNDPSK
+2791 LNDPKK

-2807 LANNFL
+2807 LTNNFL

-2832 IAGTKISDLIKAN
+2832 IAGTKISDLIQAN
-2845 QEQDESLGKTKD
+2845 KEQDESLGKTKD

-2866 QEFTLN
+2866 QEFALN

-2901 LTALAPVLIRV
+2901 STALAPVLIRV

-2950 IRSEFQRIVRESNEK
+2950 MRSEFQRIVRESNEK
-2965 TKTKEL
+2965 TKTKEV

-2979 GRAFQFFNS
+2979 GRAFQFFSS

-3002 EAAINAGKTNTKLT
+3002 EAAINAGKTNTELT
-3016 LDEAIEGL
+3016 LDEAVKGL
-3024 VIQVAPTQQTSEVK
+3024 VIQ
-3038 SENIS
+3038 
-3043 SKGSEFAKKLTNP
+3043 
-3056 GNNLKVTYKE
+3056 
-3066 REFRNAE
+3066 
-3073 HAYQTYKSGEFD
+3073 
-3085 QKAYDSNAFKPVGSK
+3085 
-3100 PANTN
+3100 
-3105 TNYQTMVDILKAKLE
+3105 
-3120 QHPELIE
+3120 
-3127 GINQRGGLAY
+3127 
-3137 IEESTHNV
+3137 
-3145 TGDKFWES
+3145 
-3153 KGQNKFIEAL
+3153 EA
-3163 ADAYNSTQPTQQ
+3163 PTQQ

-3185 YAESQEESDS
+3185 YAESQEEIDS

-3200 YTYAGKNDD
+3200 YTYVGKNDD

-3522 DNSDPF
+3522 DNSNPF

-3632 LNFAINGLQA
+3632 LNYAINGLQA

-3663 LNNPI
+3663 LNSPI

-3953 KTLEEYKNYYKKFQ
+3953 KTLEEYNNYYKKFQ

-4711 TSLPDINE
+4711 TSLPDVNE
-4719 GEAQLSLD
+4719 GEAQLSLN

>member
-1952 KENLNQDSSDQLI
+1952 KENLNQETREVEDSIVIINEYTNSEIASIIRNSEKAEDFLGKLLSKTEQEVEGGRAEQEVYEYGTIQRIFANDGSTVQRLI
-1965 KSSTDGRSAGVK
+1965 DNSGKVRGIPLINLTMDAKGAG
-1977 ELISIY
+1977 L
-1983 VGGNLFFPINATGF
+1983 LF
-1997 EVAES
+1997 
-2002 FSANGVTL
+2002 
-2010 EEAKA
+2010 
-2015 AIPGLDG
+2015 DG
-2022 KLKAWF
+2022 KKDFSLS
-2028 QRGIDYLEPKQQQ
+2028 EKQITEFFNSKFNKPTQQ

-2149 ALDQLASGLNLQGT
+2149 ALDQLASGLKLQGT

-2276 SIFSVKSQNELQTLF
+2276 SVFSVKSQNELQTLF

-2307 QFTIYPENGYILEAN
+2307 QFTIYPEHGYILEAN
-2322 AIVPYASEQVDNK
+2322 AIIPYASEQVDNK

-2369 PGKVLDEL
+2369 PGKVLDNL

-2392 AERSEMQLDKLRQIE
+2392 AERSEIQLGKLRQIE

-2425 TSISDNVSGE
+2425 TSISDNVLGE
-2435 NLDAAEFE
+2435 NLDVEEFK
-2443 DSKELRKTTEYD
+2443 DSESLRKTTDYD

-2556 SEKTLPKQIANPLL
+2556 SKNTLPKQIANPLL
-2570 FQSILKGFENFRV
+2570 FQSILKGFENYRV
-2583 DYLFNERDDKG
+2583 DYLFNERDDRG
-2594 NVIIYSAAERD
+2594 NVIVYSAAERD

-2648 TNKSI
+2648 TNKPI

-2693 TVKQKALLNFD
+2693 TVKQQALLNFD

-2738 ERGDEGM
+2738 EKGDEGM

-2780 MPTYHLRKVAE
+2780 MPTYHLRKVNE
-2791 LNDPSK
+2791 LNDPKK

-2807 LANNFL
+2807 LTNNFL

-2832 IAGTKISDLIKAN
+2832 IAGTKISDLIQAN
-2845 QEQDESLGKTKD
+2845 KEQDESLGKTKD

-2866 QEFTLN
+2866 QEFALN

-2901 LTALAPVLIRV
+2901 STALAPVLIRV

-2950 IRSEFQRIVRESNEK
+2950 MRSEFQRIVRESNEK
-2965 TKTKEL
+2965 TKTKEV

-2979 GRAFQFFNS
+2979 GRAFQFFSS

-3002 EAAINAGKTNTKLT
+3002 EAAINAGKTNTELT
-3016 LDEAIEGL
+3016 LDEAVEGL
-3024 VIQVAPTQQTSEVK
+3024 VIQEAPTQQ
-3038 SENIS
+3038 
-3043 SKGSEFAKKLTNP
+3043 A
-3056 GNNLKVTYKE
+3056 
-3066 REFRNAE
+3066 
-3073 HAYQTYKSGEFD
+3073 
-3085 QKAYDSNAFKPVGSK
+3085 
-3100 PANTN
+3100 
-3105 TNYQTMVDILKAKLE
+3105 
-3120 QHPELIE
+3120 
-3127 GINQRGGLAY
+3127 
-3137 IEESTHNV
+3137 
-3145 TGDKFWES
+3145 
-3153 KGQNKFIEAL
+3153 
-3163 ADAYNSTQPTQQ
+3163 
-3175 TSEVDINRLE
+3175 SEVDINRLE

>member
-264 ASDALLASRSVAN
+264 ASDALLASRSVVN

-290 MKKMAD
+290 MKRISD

-477 GKVKDVFKD
+477 GKVKNVFKD

-628 HNKAWNAQADDPG
+628 HNEAWNAQADDPG

-652 FQKQAAAEMKKNVFS
+652 FQKQAAAEMKKNVFT
-667 QDRFGFQDEKDAAK
+667 QDRFGFQDEKDGAK

-902 IKYLANSKNTF
+902 IKYLADSKNTF
-913 ADKSKIKEAL
+913 ADRSKIKEAL

-967 RSLSSD
+967 RSLSSN

-993 LFKRGYVGDP
+993 LFERGYVGDP

-1017 LNAMTFF
+1017 LNAMTFY

-1041 IQRLLDVYRNNQEK
+1041 IQRLLDVYRNNKEK

-1076 TAQDQVLDNAS
+1076 TAQDQVLDDAS

-1130 NSEGAIW
+1130 NTEGAIW

-1206 IIAPTQKQTSKE
+1206 IIAPTQKQTTKE

-1224 NNVDIYKEGARV
+1224 NNVEPYKEGARV

-1243 IDENGKPI
+1243 IDENGKPV
-1251 AFFKLVDPK
+1251 AFFKLVDSK
-1260 GNDLSADLLSL
+1260 GNDLSADLLGL

-1321 EYVVVSTPRSI
+1321 EYVVTSTPRSI

-1345 NKVTVVN
+1345 NKITVVN

-1370 PTNARVNIEKINQI
+1370 PTNARVNIQKINQI

-1389 TVDGQRNYTEASKRL
+1389 TVDGQRNYTEASRRL

-1458 AAGSQDTQKRIND
+1458 AAGSQETQKRIND
-1471 ALLKNGIKLSDNSN
+1471 ALLKNGIKLSDNPN

-1520 LFVSKT
+1520 LFVSKA
-1526 LRESLTKEEILNLAR
+1526 LRDSLTKQEILNLAR

-1546 NKLITNEA
+1546 NKLITKEA

-1573 DFDFSLLVSGGNVVY
+1573 DFNFSLLVSGGNVVY

-1615 KKLKGGKVAETTI
+1615 KKLKGGKVTESTI
-1628 TNLEGKEARELE
+1628 TNLKGKEARELE

-1648 ASGQSGILEAA
+1648 ASGQNGILEAA

-1682 TMTAEMRAEL
+1682 TMTTEMRAEL
-1692 AVKLIERAELTKI
+1692 AVKLIERAELTKK

-1735 KPGYRISLQVD
+1735 KPGYNISLQVD

-1754 LYDKNLGKQVGKTIS
+1754 LYDKNQGKQVGQTIK
-1769 VQVKDIDLLKLQDD
+1769 VEVKDIDLLKLQDD
-1783 PSQAVT
+1783 PSPAVT

-1806 AEIKLTNKN
+1806 AEVKLTNKN

-1835 NVIGQVIDTFQ
+1835 NVVGQVIDTFE

-1952 KENLNQDSSDQLI
+1952 KENLNQDSLDQENIEDSVAIINEYSNSEIAKIVRNSNNEAKDYLGKLI
-1965 KSSTDGRSAGVK
+1965 SKTEQDVVGGKAVQEVYENGTIQRIFTNDGSSVQRLIDNSGKVRGIPLINLTMDAKETGLLFDGKKDFSLTEKQITEFFNSKFTKPVKSSTV
-1977 ELISIY
+1977 
-1983 VGGNLFFPINATGF
+1983 
-1997 EVAES
+1997 
-2002 FSANGVTL
+2002 
-2010 EEAKA
+2010 
-2015 AIPGLDG
+2015 
-2022 KLKAWF
+2022 
-2028 QRGIDYLEPKQQQ
+2028 
-2041 TSKLESLK
+2041 SKLESVK
-2049 QKLEVLKS
+2049 QKLEALKS

-2064 PKDRR
+2064 PKNRR
-2069 KVLRENEE
+2069 KVLRESEE

-2091 GANKILSPEQ
+2091 GANKLISPEQ
-2101 LSQSDVTDINAFT
+2101 LSQSDVTDINVFT

-2126 IADINTLGNNMK
+2126 IADINTLGDNMK

-2149 ALDQLASGLNLQGT
+2149 ALNQLASGLKLGGT

-2192 EYINIARK
+2192 QYINIARK

-2307 QFTIYPENGYILEAN
+2307 QFTVYPENGYILEAN
-2322 AIVPYASEQVDNK
+2322 AIIPYASEQVDNK

-2343 DIADPMLRNISAMY
+2343 DIADPLLRNISAMY
-2357 LSRTSELKEAYN
+2357 LSRTSELKVAYN
-2369 PGKVLDEL
+2369 PGEVLDNL

-2443 DSKELRKTTEYD
+2443 DSKELRTTTEYD

-2583 DYLFNERDDKG
+2583 DYLFNERDDNG
-2594 NVIIYSAAERD
+2594 NVIVYSAAERD

-2693 TVKQKALLNFD
+2693 TVKQQALLNFD

-2832 IAGTKISDLIKAN
+2832 IAGTKISDLIQAN
-2845 QEQDESLGKTKD
+2845 KEQDESLGKTKD

-2866 QEFTLN
+2866 QEFALN

-2901 LTALAPVLIRV
+2901 STALAPVLIRV

-2950 IRSEFQRIVRESNEK
+2950 IRSEFQRIVRESNEE
-2965 TKTKEL
+2965 TKTKEV

-2988 GLLIGSPALKKQLV
+2988 GLLIGSPVLKKLLV

-3016 LDEAIEGL
+3016 LDEAVGGL
-3024 VIQVAPTQQTSEVK
+3024 VIQEVPTQQASTVRTLAMQPDNVSKILSGEKTTTLRTSNLPSGIYDIGGKQFNLNNRGLLSIEEAGGVEAISKSEAFAKTGPKFESTKKFLAGERKLYVIDITPITEPTQQTSEV
-3038 SENIS
+3038 
-3043 SKGSEFAKKLTNP
+3043 
-3056 GNNLKVTYKE
+3056 
-3066 REFRNAE
+3066 
-3073 HAYQTYKSGEFD
+3073 
-3085 QKAYDSNAFKPVGSK
+3085 
-3100 PANTN
+3100 
-3105 TNYQTMVDILKAKLE
+3105 
-3120 QHPELIE
+3120 
-3127 GINQRGGLAY
+3127 
-3137 IEESTHNV
+3137 
-3145 TGDKFWES
+3145 
-3153 KGQNKFIEAL
+3153 
-3163 ADAYNSTQPTQQ
+3163 
-3175 TSEVDINRLE
+3175 
-3185 YAESQEESDS
+3185 
-3195 LIARG
+3195 
-3200 YTYAGKNDD
+3200 
-3209 GLPAYNKPTQ
+3209 
-3219 QSGEVVGMTGLR
+3219 VGMTALR

-3244 FKQEINELN
+3244 FRKEINELN

-3290 PNHNLKQVFFND
+3290 SNHNLKQVFFND

-3398 DAQAKLLDLI
+3398 DAQAELLDLI

-3574 GLMMNVGEIITEYNK
+3574 GLMMNVGDIITEYNK

-3725 IIREK
+3725 IVREK

-3875 EFKEYGKAVGMAE
+3875 EFKEYGRAVGMAE

-3894 RYISREVQK
+3894 RYITREVQK

-3953 KTLEEYKNYYKKFQ
+3953 KTLEEYNNYYKKFQ

-4014 ELSGQSKVFKQRMQE
+4014 ELSGQSEVFKERMEE

-4044 KANKGASIGAI
+4044 KANKGASIGAV

-4068 GITLKNPL
+4068 GITLKNPI

-4128 IVANLTALGINLKT
+4128 IVTNLTALGINLKT

-4166 DPGIKKLVKDFIES
+4166 DPGIKKLVQDFIES
-4180 TTGVDELLEVTD
+4180 TTGVNELLEVTD
-4192 ELLLDNINQPQNISA
+4192 ELLLDNINQPQNISK
-4207 QDNVSILSLFL
+4207 QDNLSVLSVFF
-4218 EAIELKDFTSKM
+4218 EAIKLKDFTGKM

-4251 KKIADLT
+4251 KKIAELT
-4258 DKDALMDLNPIYK
+4258 NKDAPMDLSAIYK

-4301 FTSILDRALKT
+4301 FTSILDRALET

-4368 TDVIADL
+4368 TDVLADL

-4390 NYVIPEKS
+4390 DYVIPEKS

-4423 VDLQNDFSKL
+4423 IDLQNDFSKL

-4527 PITRGFGN
+4527 PVTGGFGN
-4535 KKEKIIF
+4535 KEEKIIF

-4552 HVSRGMGGPKMFIR
+4552 DVSLGMKGPKMFIR

-4573 TITLMLDS
+4573 TITLMLDR
-4581 EATKNKKLVYNVIET
+4581 EATKNKKLVYNVIDT

-4711 TSLPDINE
+4711 TSLPDVNE
-4719 GEAQLSLD
+4719 GEAQLSLN

-4742 WDTVISTDKKALENL
+4742 WDTVISIDKKALENL

>member
-2276 SIFSVKSQNELQTLF
+2276 SVFSVKSQNELQTLF

-2307 QFTIYPENGYILEAN
+2307 QFTIYPEHGYILEAN
-2322 AIVPYASEQVDNK
+2322 AIIPYASEQVDNK

-2369 PGKVLDEL
+2369 PGKVLDNL

-2392 AERSEMQLDKLRQIE
+2392 AERSEIQLGKLRQIE

-2417 KDQVVKFL
+2417 KDQVVNFL
-2425 TSISDNVSGE
+2425 TSISDNVLGE
-2435 NLDAAEFE
+2435 NLDVEEFK
-2443 DSKELRKTTEYD
+2443 DSERLRKTTDYD

-2556 SEKTLPKQIANPLL
+2556 SKNTLPKQIANPLL
-2570 FQSILKGFENFRV
+2570 FQSILKGFENYRV
-2583 DYLFNERDDKG
+2583 DYLFNERDDSG
-2594 NVIIYSAAERD
+2594 NVIVYSAAERD

-2648 TNKSI
+2648 TNKPI

-2693 TVKQKALLNFD
+2693 TVKQQALLNFD

-2738 ERGDEGM
+2738 EKGDEGM

-2780 MPTYHLRKVAE
+2780 MPTYHLRKVNE
-2791 LNDPSK
+2791 LNDPKK

-2807 LANNFL
+2807 LTNNFL

-2832 IAGTKISDLIKAN
+2832 IAGTKISDLIQAN
-2845 QEQDESLGKTKD
+2845 KEQDESLGKTKD

-2866 QEFTLN
+2866 QEFALN

-2901 LTALAPVLIRV
+2901 STALAPVLIRV

-2950 IRSEFQRIVRESNEK
+2950 MRSEFQRIVRESNEK
-2965 TKTKEL
+2965 TKTKEV

-2979 GRAFQFFNS
+2979 GRAFQFFSS

-3002 EAAINAGKTNTKLT
+3002 EAAINAGKTNTELT
-3016 LDEAIEGL
+3016 LDEAVKGL
-3024 VIQVAPTQQTSEVK
+3024 VIQ
-3038 SENIS
+3038 
-3043 SKGSEFAKKLTNP
+3043 
-3056 GNNLKVTYKE
+3056 
-3066 REFRNAE
+3066 
-3073 HAYQTYKSGEFD
+3073 
-3085 QKAYDSNAFKPVGSK
+3085 
-3100 PANTN
+3100 
-3105 TNYQTMVDILKAKLE
+3105 
-3120 QHPELIE
+3120 
-3127 GINQRGGLAY
+3127 
-3137 IEESTHNV
+3137 
-3145 TGDKFWES
+3145 
-3153 KGQNKFIEAL
+3153 EA
-3163 ADAYNSTQPTQQ
+3163 PTQQ

-3185 YAESQEESDS
+3185 YAESQEEIDS

-3200 YTYAGKNDD
+3200 YTYVGKNDD

-3522 DNSDPF
+3522 DNSNPF

-3632 LNFAINGLQA
+3632 LNYAINGLQA

-3663 LNNPI
+3663 LNSPI

-3953 KTLEEYKNYYKKFQ
+3953 KTLEEYNNYYKKFQ

-4711 TSLPDINE
+4711 TSLPDVNE
-4719 GEAQLSLD
+4719 GEAQLSLN

>member
-437 VLGNALGGFNRSL
+437 VLGNAMGGFNRSL

-477 GKVKDVFKD
+477 GKVKNVFKD

-599 ALYQRINDPK
+599 ALYQRISDPK

-628 HNKAWNAQADDPG
+628 HNEAWNAQADDPG

-652 FQKQAAAEMKKNVFS
+652 FQKQAAAEMKKNVFN
-667 QDRFGFQDEKDAAK
+667 QDRFGFQDEKDGAK
-681 FHQMYTIFKTGT
+681 FHQMYTIFRTGT

-738 IDKTEADYNRRK
+738 IDKAEADYIRRK

-828 PDSISNELFLLSKDI
+828 PDAISNELFLLSKDI

-867 REIQKVLSDKNLLN
+867 KEIQKVLSDKNLLN

-967 RSLSSD
+967 RSLSSN

-1017 LNAMTFF
+1017 LNAMTFY

-1076 TAQDQVLDNAS
+1076 TAQDQVLDDAS

-1130 NSEGAIW
+1130 NAEGAIW

-1206 IIAPTQKQTSKE
+1206 IIAPTQKQTTKE

-1243 IDENGKPI
+1243 IDENGKPV

-1260 GNDLSADLLSL
+1260 GNDLSADLLGL

-1321 EYVVVSTPRSI
+1321 EYVVISTPRSI

-1345 NKVTVVN
+1345 NKITVIN

-1370 PTNARVNIEKINQI
+1370 PTNARVNIQKINQI

-1421 VIEADPNGGVDQ
+1421 VIEADPKGGVDQ

-1458 AAGSQDTQKRIND
+1458 AAGSQETQKRIND
-1471 ALLKNGIKLSDNSN
+1471 ALLKNGIKLSDNPN

-1503 NPVKNLSTITPD
+1503 NPVENLSTITPD

-1520 LFVSKT
+1520 LFVSKA
-1526 LRESLTKEEILNLAR
+1526 LRDSLTKQEILNLAR

-1546 NKLITNEA
+1546 NKLITIEA
-1554 TNALAESKGA
+1554 TNALAKSEGA

-1573 DFDFSLLVSGGNVVY
+1573 DFNFSLLVSGGNVVY

-1615 KKLKGGKVAETTI
+1615 KKLKGGKVTESTI

-1648 ASGQSGILEAA
+1648 ASGQNGILEAA

-1692 AVKLIERAELTKI
+1692 AVKLIERAELTKK

-1735 KPGYRISLQVD
+1735 IPGYKISLQVD

-1769 VQVKDIDLLKLQDD
+1769 VEVKDIDLLKLQDD

-1797 FNSDEDIQA
+1797 FNSDEDIKA
-1806 AEIKLTNKN
+1806 TEVKLTNKN

-1835 NVIGQVIDTFQ
+1835 NVVGQVIDTFQ

-1869 ESQTDPILQEQEEI
+1869 ESQTDPLLQEQEEI

-1952 KENLNQDSSDQLI
+1952 KENLNQDSSDQPI

-1977 ELISIY
+1977 QIISIY
-1983 VGGNLFFPINATGF
+1983 VGGQLFFNINASGF
-1997 EVAES
+1997 EIAEA

-2010 EEAKA
+2010 QEAKA

-2028 QRGIDYLEPKQQQ
+2028 QRGIDYLEGDI
-2041 TSKLESLK
+2041 SELESLK
-2049 QKLEVLKS
+2049 QKLEALKS

-2064 PKDRR
+2064 PKNRR

-2101 LSQSDVTDINAFT
+2101 LSQSDETDINVFT

-2192 EYINIARK
+2192 QYINIARK

-2322 AIVPYASEQVDNK
+2322 AIIPYASEQVDNK

-3024 VIQVAPTQQTSEVK
+3024 VIQVAPTQQTSEVINIYAGTN
-3038 SENIS
+3038 ENAELS
-3043 SKGSEFAKKLTNP
+3043 NFAKRPFASELIDGQSKY
-3056 GNNLKVTYKE
+3056 GNFIFNTVE
-3066 REFRNAE
+3066 
-3073 HAYQTYKSGEFD
+3073 G
-3085 QKAYDSNAFKPVGSK
+3085 AFQ
-3100 PANTN
+3100 A
-3105 TNYQTMVDILKAKLE
+3105 AKLIAAPSYFNE
-3120 QHPELIE
+3120 EGLLTKEGEKLIADLSKATGAQAKSIGRKIKGLDVKRWDSLSE
-3127 GINQRGGLAY
+3127 GIMKGLIKESFEQNPKALEKLLATGNATLTHTQDKTKYRELFPKILMEVRQELGG
-3137 IEESTHNV
+3137 S
-3145 TGDKFWES
+3145 
-3153 KGQNKFIEAL
+3153 
-3163 ADAYNSTQPTQQ
+3163 QPTQQ
-3175 TSEVDINRLE
+3175 AS
-3185 YAESQEESDS
+3185 
-3195 LIARG
+3195 
-3200 YTYAGKNDD
+3200 
-3209 GLPAYNKPTQ
+3209 
-3219 QSGEVVGMTGLR
+3219 EVVGMTALR

-3244 FKQEINELN
+3244 FRKEINELN
-3253 ISDKISKQIAQG
+3253 ISDKISKQIAEG

-3346 APEQGVHHPVKNISL
+3346 APEQGVHHPVKDISL

-3398 DAQAKLLDLI
+3398 DAQAELLDLI

-3522 DNSDPF
+3522 DNSNPF

-3574 GLMMNVGEIITEYNK
+3574 GLMMNVGDIITEYNK

-3730 SWKGDSNDIQDLNTL
+3730 SWKGNSNDIQDLNTL

-3875 EFKEYGKAVGMAE
+3875 EFKEYGRAVGMAE

-3894 RYISREVQK
+3894 RYITREVQK

-3953 KTLEEYKNYYKKFQ
+3953 KTLEEYNNYYKKFQ

-4014 ELSGQSKVFKQRMQE
+4014 ELSGQSKVFKDRMEE

-4044 KANKGASIGAI
+4044 KANKGASIGAV

-4068 GITLKNPL
+4068 GITLKNPI

-4166 DPGIKKLVKDFIES
+4166 DPGIKKLVQDFIES
-4180 TTGVDELLEVTD
+4180 TTDVNELLEVTD
-4192 ELLLDNINQPQNISA
+4192 ELLLDNINQPQNISK
-4207 QDNVSILSLFL
+4207 QDNLSVLSVFF
-4218 EAIELKDFTSKM
+4218 EAIKLKDFTGKM

-4239 IGRNIAEVKEKY
+4239 IGRNMAEVKEKY
-4251 KKIADLT
+4251 KKIAELT
-4258 DKDALMDLNPIYK
+4258 DKDAPMDLNAIYK

-4301 FTSILDRALKT
+4301 FTSILDRALET

-4390 NYVIPEKS
+4390 DYVIPEKS

-4423 VDLQNDFSKL
+4423 IDLQNDFSKL

-4455 FQLRYGSLLSSVSPF
+4455 FQLRYGSLLSSISPF

-4485 LKGISSFESI
+4485 LKGASTFESV
-4495 FGMSQDD
+4495 FGMSQDN
-4502 LANEFRD
+4502 LAEEFRD

-4527 PITRGFGN
+4527 PTTRGFGN

-4552 HVSRGMGGPKMFIR
+4552 NVTMQVPKMFIR

-4573 TITLMLDS
+4573 TITLMLDR
-4581 EATKNKKLVYNVIET
+4581 EATKDKKLVYNVIET

-4612 PTHKEVRN
+4612 PTHREVRN

-4711 TSLPDINE
+4711 TSLPDVDE
-4719 GEAQLSLD
+4719 GEAQLSLN

-4742 WDTVISTDKKALENL
+4742 WDTVISPDKKALENL

>member
-437 VLGNALGGFNRSL
+437 VLGNAMGGFNRSL

-477 GKVKDVFKD
+477 GKVKNVFKD

-599 ALYQRINDPK
+599 ALYQRISDPK

-628 HNKAWNAQADDPG
+628 HNEAWNAQADDPG

-652 FQKQAAAEMKKNVFS
+652 FQKQAAAEMKKNVFN
-667 QDRFGFQDEKDAAK
+667 QDRFGFQDEKDGAK
-681 FHQMYTIFKTGT
+681 FHQMYTIFRTGT

-738 IDKTEADYNRRK
+738 IDKAEADYIRRK

-867 REIQKVLSDKNLLN
+867 KEIQKVLSDKNLLN

-967 RSLSSD
+967 RSLSSN

-1017 LNAMTFF
+1017 LNAMTFY

-1076 TAQDQVLDNAS
+1076 TAQDQVLDDAS

-1130 NSEGAIW
+1130 NAEGAIW

-1206 IIAPTQKQTSKE
+1206 IIAPTQKQTTKE

-1243 IDENGKPI
+1243 IDENGKPV

-1260 GNDLSADLLSL
+1260 GNDLSADLLGL

-1321 EYVVVSTPRSI
+1321 EYVVISTPRSI

-1345 NKVTVVN
+1345 NKITVIN

-1370 PTNARVNIEKINQI
+1370 PTNARVNIQKINQI

-1421 VIEADPNGGVDQ
+1421 VIEADPKGGVDQ

-1458 AAGSQDTQKRIND
+1458 AAGSQETQKRIND
-1471 ALLKNGIKLSDNSN
+1471 ALLKNGIKLSDNPN

-1503 NPVKNLSTITPD
+1503 NPVENLSTITPD

-1520 LFVSKT
+1520 LFVSKA
-1526 LRESLTKEEILNLAR
+1526 LRDSLTKQEILNLAR

-1546 NKLITNEA
+1546 NKLITIEA
-1554 TNALAESKGA
+1554 TNALAKSEGA

-1573 DFDFSLLVSGGNVVY
+1573 DFNFSLLVSGGNVVY

-1615 KKLKGGKVAETTI
+1615 KKLKGGKVTESTI

-1648 ASGQSGILEAA
+1648 ASGQNGILEAA

-1692 AVKLIERAELTKI
+1692 AVKLIERAELTKK

-1735 KPGYRISLQVD
+1735 IPGYKISLQVD

-1769 VQVKDIDLLKLQDD
+1769 VEVKDIDLLKLQDD

-1797 FNSDEDIQA
+1797 FNSDEDIKA
-1806 AEIKLTNKN
+1806 TEVKLTNKN

-1835 NVIGQVIDTFQ
+1835 NVVGQVIDTFQ

-1869 ESQTDPILQEQEEI
+1869 ESQTDPLLQEQEEI

-1952 KENLNQDSSDQLI
+1952 KENLNQDSSDQPI

-1977 ELISIY
+1977 QIISIY
-1983 VGGNLFFPINATGF
+1983 VGGQLFFNINASGF
-1997 EVAES
+1997 EIAEA

-2010 EEAKA
+2010 QEAKA

-2028 QRGIDYLEPKQQQ
+2028 QRGIDYLEGDI
-2041 TSKLESLK
+2041 SELESLK
-2049 QKLEVLKS
+2049 QKLEALKS

-2064 PKDRR
+2064 PKNRR

-2101 LSQSDVTDINAFT
+2101 LSQSDETDINVFT

-2192 EYINIARK
+2192 QYINIARK

-2322 AIVPYASEQVDNK
+2322 AIIPYASEQVDNK

-3024 VIQVAPTQQTSEVK
+3024 VIQVAPTQQTSEVINIYAGTN
-3038 SENIS
+3038 ENAELS
-3043 SKGSEFAKKLTNP
+3043 NFAKRP
-3056 GNNLKVTYKE
+3056 
-3066 REFRNAE
+3066 FA
-3073 HAYQTYKSGEFD
+3073 S
-3085 QKAYDSNAFKPVGSK
+3085 
-3100 PANTN
+3100 
-3105 TNYQTMVDILKAKLE
+3105 
-3120 QHPELIE
+3120 ELI
-3127 GINQRGGLAY
+3127 
-3137 IEESTHNV
+3137 
-3145 TGDKFWES
+3145 D
-3153 KGQNKFIEAL
+3153 
-3163 ADAYNSTQPTQQ
+3163 
-3175 TSEVDINRLE
+3175 
-3185 YAESQEESDS
+3185 
-3195 LIARG
+3195 
-3200 YTYAGKNDD
+3200 
-3209 GLPAYNKPTQ
+3209 
-3219 QSGEVVGMTGLR
+3219 
-3231 KSVVDNLEKEFSE
+3231 
-3244 FKQEINELN
+3244 
-3253 ISDKISKQIAQG
+3253 
-3265 PTVAAGVSR
+3265 
-3274 RELTK
+3274 
-3279 SQEQLNLVTNN
+3279 
-3290 PNHNLKQVFFND
+3290 
-3302 WINTMAINEILLGDQ
+3302 
-3317 AISLSSPVDKIKRA
+3317 
-3331 KMQNAAYF
+3331 
-3339 SAASAIS
+3339 
-3346 APEQGVHHPVKNISL
+3346 
-3361 VALEEPVSPDGID
+3361 
-3374 LADAQMYITT
+3374 
-3384 KAFRY
+3384 
-3389 MWFGFGKLT
+3389 
-3398 DAQAKLLDLI
+3398 
-3408 DEGQEITSYS
+3408 
-3418 VFGDKENT
+3418 
-3426 QAYAKMQALLNSKKL
+3426 
-3441 IYGDGSTFLK
+3441 
-3451 MSAFTLTK
+3451 
-3459 NFTSIQNPETKK
+3459 
-3471 WEPRP
+3471 
-3476 NRVQLHNL
+3476 
-3484 REKLEAIENEKG
+3484 
-3496 NQTLGIA
+3496 
-3503 APLSAIKMKKQ
+3503 
-3514 KVNELTDL
+3514 
-3522 DNSDPF
+3522 
-3528 TNGYTN
+3528 
-3534 LDASFMGLQQLN
+3534 
-3546 VSNKLEQVDPTQI
+3546 
-3559 KQIITSEQDPKTHVP
+3559 
-3574 GLMMNVGEIITEYNK
+3574 
-3589 AISKRVTIKFQNKKN
+3589 
-3604 LTFSY
+3604 
-3609 ETAMDEFEMSKD
+3609 
-3621 AGSITPKLSAY
+3621 
-3632 LNFAINGLQA
+3632 
-3642 SQSSSQLLEFFSMD
+3642 
-3656 NGVQEYN
+3656 
-3663 LNNPI
+3663 
-3668 TSKKFEQLF
+3668 
-3677 LSYFSKGVFSER
+3677 
-3689 IPGLALTLVSDFG
+3689 
-3702 NQVYRRVY
+3702 
-3710 EVEIVDGKTIPVRSE
+3710 
-3725 IIREK
+3725 
-3730 SWKGDSNDIQDLNTL
+3730 
-3745 TPESEGLSEG
+3745 
-3755 IVVLDRLRHGLKEYK
+3755 
-3770 DITDPDSYTG
+3770 
-3780 QRFTEMMMPS
+3780 
-3790 HHKSVMDM
+3790 
-3798 IENKPN
+3798 
-3804 AKMPDVI
+3804 
-3811 SKMFAI
+3811 
-3817 RIPSQDNH
+3817 
-3825 SAMNVKWVDFLP
+3825 
-3837 VYYGSSAMFAR
+3837 
-3848 ELVEISGADFDI
+3848 
-3860 DKVFAQIKDFYVESG
+3860 
-3875 EFKEYGKAVGMAE
+3875 
-3888 KHKDYL
+3888 
-3894 RYISREVQK
+3894 
-3903 PGNTYYEAYQ
+3903 
-3913 TYIRNQNASEIDNS
+3913 
-3927 VETDVL
+3927 
-3933 TDQGLISQEGLIA
+3933 
-3946 LEMLGLP
+3946 
-3953 KTLEEYKNYYKKFQ
+3953 
-3967 GEPYEAPYNND
+3967 
-3978 ILDYRYALLGNDNV
+3978 
-3992 TSGDNPISYTPAT
+3992 
-4005 VNIIKDVLS
+4005 
-4014 ELSGQSKVFKQRMQE
+4014 GQSK
-4029 DSVEVDNILGKIKAF
+4029 
-4044 KANKGASIGAI
+4044 
-4055 VLPNLYLSLLTEY
+4055 Y
-4068 GITLKNPL
+4068 GN
-4076 RINGKDYFD
+4076 F
-4085 YKETLDD
+4085 
-4092 NGNRKQDTISALITM
+4092 
-4107 ATDNAKDRLLSKLG
+4107 
-4121 LNRHSLG
+4121 
-4128 IVANLTALGINLKT
+4128 
-4142 STLLVNHPTIQKLY
+4142 
-4156 NEALNKSEKT
+4156 
-4166 DPGIKKLVKDFIES
+4166 
-4180 TTGVDELLEVTD
+4180 
-4192 ELLLDNINQPQNISA
+4192 
-4207 QDNVSILSLFL
+4207 
-4218 EAIELKDFTSKM
+4218 
-4230 GAATSLTKG
+4230 
-4239 IGRNIAEVKEKY
+4239 
-4251 KKIADLT
+4251 
-4258 DKDALMDLNPIYK
+4258 
-4271 SNTWYSQ
+4271 
-4278 YNRMFNQLVE
+4278 
-4288 QLLPAVVLRSNAS
+4288 
-4301 FTSILDRALKT
+4301 
-4312 MNTESRQFTSEVE
+4312 
-4325 EDVSLD
+4325 
-4331 LLSYLTI
+4331 
-4338 KAYQKNMLDN
+4338 
-4348 GTLDQKSF
+4348 
-4356 SNDLIYPSEYNI
+4356 
-4368 TDVIADL
+4368 
-4375 KEIQSSLGQ
+4375 
-4384 ENLFLD
+4384 
-4390 NYVIPEKS
+4390 
-4398 SDVGNSTGLNL
+4398 
-4409 ANANTFRNLSKQQK
+4409 
-4423 VDLQNDFSKL
+4423 
-4433 FGSLTTRGA
+4433 
-4442 AKTLI
+4442 
-4447 NYMMVKDG
+4447 
-4455 FQLRYGSLLSSVSPF
+4455 
-4470 VLNDYLSTINSVESA
+4470 
-4485 LKGISSFESI
+4485 
-4495 FGMSQDD
+4495 
-4502 LANEFRD
+4502 
-4509 NYLRSNI
+4509 
-4516 SGRLLKTYNQS
+4516 
-4527 PITRGFGN
+4527 
-4535 KKEKIIF
+4535 IF
-4542 NRQEGILKMN
+4542 NTVLQVILMKKDCLQKK
-4552 HVSRGMGGPKMFIR
+4552 G
-4566 VQTIEGA
+4566 
-4573 TITLMLDS
+4573 
-4581 EATKNKKLVYNVIET
+4581 KN
-4596 YGSNSQT
+4596 
-4603 GIGFIFGDR
+4603 
-4612 PTHKEVRN
+4612 
-4620 YVRNKGND
+4620 
-4628 VNQDPD
+4628 
-4634 ASISFD
+4634 
-4640 AMDGAKAV
+4640 
-4648 QAEILQSEN
+4648 
-4657 INITADENSIMV
+4657 
-4669 KLDPEAQETDIA
+4669 
-4681 NTNLLL
+4681 
-4687 EQLGLNEVAKDQD
+4687 
-4700 ELEANVIEDVD
+4700 
-4711 TSLPDINE
+4711 
-4719 GEAQLSLD
+4719 
-4727 FEQEL
+4727 
-4732 DEQYPEITEF
+4732 
-4742 WDTVISTDKKALENL
+4742 
-4757 RANNIVSLED
+4757 
-4767 LIEEY
+4767 
-4772 NRGTYA
+4772 
-4778 SIAEFIDQIKNCNL
+4778 

>member
-2276 SIFSVKSQNELQTLF
+2276 SVFSVKSQNELQTLF

-2307 QFTIYPENGYILEAN
+2307 QFTIYPEHGYILEAN
-2322 AIVPYASEQVDNK
+2322 AIIPYASEQVDNK

-2950 IRSEFQRIVRESNEK
+2950 MRSEFQRIVRESNEK
-2965 TKTKEL
+2965 TKTKEV

-2979 GRAFQFFNS
+2979 GRAFQFFSS